1 MEKQIPII
9 QSNIIRIQQ
18 SLYLHDYE
26 ERIRILESSVHDIND
41 CIYWIKKEREGIY
54 E

>member
-1 MEKQIPII
+1 MKEQFEII
-9 QSNIIRIQQ
+9 SGRLELLQKVMH
-18 SLYLHDYE
+18 LHDIE
-26 ERIRILESSVHDIND
+26 ERINLLEFYVHDIQD